1 MCAELKHV
9 DGFSCKLLNLKN
21 YELTER
27 DDIVKAGMSIF
38 MLILPSKLTAKY
50 IYIIKKE
57 CAVNS
62 TNLSMQNHI

>member
-38 MLILPSKLTAKY
+38 MLILPSKLNAKN
-50 IYIIKKE
+50 IYNQE
-57 CAVNS
+57 R
-62 TNLSMQNHI
+62 MWGQ

>member
-38 MLILPSKLTAKY
+38 MLILPSKLTAKK
-50 IYIIKKE
+50 IYNQE
-57 CAVNS
+57 R
-62 TNLSMQNHI
+62 MWGQ

>member
-9 DGFSCKLLNLKN
+9 DGFSCKLLNLEN

-50 IYIIKKE
+50 IYIYNQE
-57 CAVNS
+57 RMCG
-62 TNLSMQNHI
+62 Q